1 MRVVIVS
8 VNYADFLAV
17 TLPAW
22 RALLPLADIRVVTS
36 SADVET
42 QRVAVEGGCSHVVV
56 ATEAFTRGG
65 AVFNKAAALDVGF
78 AGTPVGSWALALDA
92 DVYPVGEF
100 PSGLPRMLGWLGS
113 VHRYACET
121 PEHLEEHLAGRR
133 PLAAFERIQMWKRSP
148 HRADPAGLQGYFQ
161 LWRFRLGDRFGS
173 YPTAAKYDVDFGRTF
188 PVRRYLDGLYV
199 LHLGEHRRNWSGR
212 VTAPWGNISQE
223 MEDA

>member
-22 RALLPLADIRVVTS
+22 RQLLPLADIRVVTS
-36 SADVET
+36 SADPET
-42 QRVAVEGGCSHVVV
+42 QRVALKSGCRAVI
-56 ATEAFTRGG
+56 ATQAFTSGG
-65 AVFNKAAALDVGF
+65 AIFNKAAALDVGF
-78 AGTPVGSWALALDA
+78 AGTPLGSWALALDA
-92 DVYPVGEF
+92 DVYPVGEL
-100 PSGLPRMLGWLGS
+100 PDNLPRTQGWLGS

-121 PEHLEEHLAGRR
+121 PEHLAEHLAGRR
-133 PLAAFERIQMWKRSP
+133 PLAAFPRIQMWKRSP

-161 LWRFRLGDRFGS
+161 LWRFRHGDRFGS

-188 PVRRYLDGLYV
+188 PYRRYLDGLAV

-212 VTAPWGNISQE
+212 VTAPWGSISHE
-223 MEDA
+223 MEDV